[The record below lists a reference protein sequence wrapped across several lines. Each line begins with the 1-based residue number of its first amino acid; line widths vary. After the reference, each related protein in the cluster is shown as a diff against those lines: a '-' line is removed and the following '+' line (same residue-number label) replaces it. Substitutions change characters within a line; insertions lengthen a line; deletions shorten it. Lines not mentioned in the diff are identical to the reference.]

1 MTALA
6 WEEGIIKSR
15 LKHTH
20 YWHTKTHT
28 SPYRLHLIKAG
39 SYYACVCWIFKKAV
53 KRTRATR
60 VFHHMPMVLEG
71 SSPRRNHMLSSV
83 NDSKPNSGKGR
94 WSHTFINQYLTHNF
108 SRVTDIILEI
118 KGHHTVASQQSSVAA
133 SSGYRPKTCSFN
145 GFFSHPELKIQ
156 SLFTHSKP
164 VCLSSVDK
172 YIHK

>member
-1 MTALA
+1 M
-6 WEEGIIKSR
+6 
-15 LKHTH
+15 HV
-20 YWHTKTHT
+20 Y
-28 SPYRLHLIKAG
+28 AG
-39 SYYACVCWIFKKAV
+39 SFKKAV

-83 NDSKPNSGKGR
+83 NDSEPNSGKGR

-164 VCLSSVDK
+164 ACLSSVDK